1 MRTSPGPTRDQRT
14 ERTVDHHHLDEAM
27 TANSASEARAA
38 GAHTPAVRRPR
49 AVHVSTVHAATDI
62 RIFHK
67 QCRTLAAAGYD
78 VVLHARTD
86 HLQGP
91 GRPYEQDGVRVVP
104 VPPSPGRA
112 ARMTVGVWRL
122 FRPLLAHD
130 ADVYHFHDPE
140 LLPLAVALRL
150 CGRTVVFDAHE
161 PLPAQILAKPW
172 IPPRLRPAVA
182 MATRLLV
189 RLAGRGVTAVVA
201 ASPLVESVYAGA
213 RRMVVVNNFPILP
226 GDDPTARPE
235 VGRVGQAGREEDAE
249 RPPEIPYDR
258 RPRGIVYVGGLSDL
272 RGLSAMLDVAR
283 IAGTRHGER
292 LTLIG
297 TFMPAEL
304 EARLAEPELAGLIEY
319 VGAQPP
325 KRVRELLG
333 ESRVGLILQVGP
345 EAYKRNLPTKMF
357 EYMAEGMPVVAS
369 HFPLW
374 KQILDEAE
382 AGVTVDPEDGRAAA
396 EAVSRLLSDPV
407 EAAAMG
413 RRGRKAVYERY
424 SFGPEAAKL
433 LALYDSLLPGDLRAA
448 RAR

>member
-1 MRTSPGPTRDQRT
+1 
-14 ERTVDHHHLDEAM
+14 M
-27 TANSASEARAA
+27 TANSASEARV
-38 GAHTPAVRRPR
+38 AHTPAVRRPR

-78 VVLHARTD
+78 VVLHARTGNPGEHD
-86 HLQGP
+86 P
-91 GRPYEQDGVRVVP
+91 GRLYEQDGVRVVP
-104 VPPSPGRA
+104 VPGSSGRA

-140 LLPLAVALRL
+140 LVPLAMALRL
-150 CGRTVVFDAHE
+150 CGRNVVFDAHE

-172 IPPRLRPAVA
+172 IPPRLRPVVA
-182 MATRLLV
+182 AATRLLV

-201 ASPLVESVYAGA
+201 ASPLVESVYTGA

-226 GDDPTARPE
+226 GDDPTARPTA
-235 VGRVGQAGREEDAE
+235 RPTPRPAAGQAAAPEEDDAD
-249 RPPEIPYDR
+249 RPAEIPYDR

-297 TFMPAEL
+297 TFVPADL

-319 VGAQPP
+319 VGVQPP

-333 ESRVGLILQVGP
+333 ESPRRP
-345 EAYKRNLPTKMF
+345 
-357 EYMAEGMPVVAS
+357 
-369 HFPLW
+369 
-374 KQILDEAE
+374 
-382 AGVTVDPEDGRAAA
+382 DPAGRAGGVQAEPPDEDVRVHGRGDAGGGVPLPAVEADPRRGRGRRHRRPRGRPGGRGGGVAA
-396 EAVSRLLSDPV
+396 AVDPV
-407 EAAAMG
+407 EAAEMG

>member
-1 MRTSPGPTRDQRT
+1 
-14 ERTVDHHHLDEAM
+14 M
-27 TANSASEARAA
+27 TANPASDARPV
-38 GAHTPAVRRPR
+38 GTHTGAVRRPR

-78 VVLHARTD
+78 VVLYARTD
-86 HLQGP
+86 HLQDP
-91 GRPYEQDGVRVVP
+91 RADRPYEQDGVRVVP
-104 VPPSPGRA
+104 VPPPSGRA

-122 FRPLLAHD
+122 FRPLLAQA

-140 LLPLAVALRL
+140 LVPLATALRL
-150 CGRTVVFDAHE
+150 CGRNVVFDAHE

-172 IPPRLRPAVA
+172 IPPRLRPVVA
-182 MATRLLV
+182 GATRLLV
-189 RLAGRGVTAVVA
+189 RLAGQGVTVVVA

-226 GDDPTARPE
+226 GDDPTAGPA
-235 VGRVGQAGREEDAE
+235 GGQDNAE
-249 RPPEIPYDR
+249 CPPEIPYDR

-297 TFMPAEL
+297 AFVPPEL
-304 EARLAEPELAGLIEY
+304 EARLAEPELAGLIDY
-319 VGAQPP
+319 VGVQPP

-345 EAYKRNLPTKMF
+345 EAYKWNLPTKMF
-357 EYMAEGMPVVAS
+357 EYMAEGLPVVAS

-382 AGVTVDPEDGRAAA
+382 AGVTVDPQDGQAAA

-433 LALYDSLLPGDLRAA
+433 LALYDSLLPGDVRAA
-448 RAR
+448 GTR

>member
-1 MRTSPGPTRDQRT
+1 
-14 ERTVDHHHLDEAM
+14 M
-27 TANSASEARAA
+27 TANPASEPAASPAASASPGSARAGGARPVA
-38 GAHTPAVRRPR
+38 GRRPR

-86 HLQGP
+86 HLPGDHG

-104 VPPSPGRA
+104 VPPSSGRA

-122 FRPLLAHD
+122 FGPLLAHD

-140 LLPLAVALRL
+140 LVPLAMALRL
-150 CGRTVVFDAHE
+150 CGRKVVFDAHE

-172 IPPRLRPAVA
+172 IPPRLRPVVA
-182 MATRLLV
+182 GATRLLV
-189 RLAGRGVTAVVA
+189 GLAGRGVTAVVA
-201 ASPLVESVYAGA
+201 ASPLVEGVYAGA

-226 GDDPTARPE
+226 GDDPTVRP
-235 VGRVGQAGREEDAE
+235 AGGAEDTGPQDSAGP
-249 RPPEIPYDR
+249 PPEIPYDR

-297 TFMPAEL
+297 TFMPPEL
-304 EARLAEPELAGLIEY
+304 EARLAEPELAGLIDY
-319 VGAQPP
+319 VGTQPP

-433 LALYDSLLPGDLRAA
+433 LALYDSLLPGDLRTA

>member
-1 MRTSPGPTRDQRT
+1 
-14 ERTVDHHHLDEAM
+14 M
-27 TANSASEARAA
+27 TANPASHPRAVD
-38 GAHTPAVRRPR
+38 AHTCAVRRPR

-67 QCRTLAAAGYD
+67 ECRTLAAAGYD
-78 VVLHARTD
+78 VVLYARTD
-86 HLQGP
+86 GLHDA
-91 GRPYEQDGVRVVP
+91 PYEQDGVRVVP
-104 VPPSPGRA
+104 VPRLSGRA

-140 LLPLAVALRL
+140 LVPLAMALRAY
-150 CGRTVVFDAHE
+150 GRNVVFDAHE

-172 IPPRLRPAVA
+172 IPPRLRPLVA
-182 MATRLLV
+182 GATRILV
-189 RLAGRGVTAVVA
+189 SLAGRGVTAVVA

-226 GDDPTARPE
+226 GDDPTDRPD
-235 VGRVGQAGREEDAE
+235 VGQEADAE
-249 RPPEIPYDR
+249 RPAEIPYDR

-283 IAGTRHGER
+283 IAGPRHGER

-297 TFMPAEL
+297 TFMPPDL

-319 VGAQPP
+319 VGVQPP

-433 LALYDSLLPGDLRAA
+433 LALYDSLLPADLRAA
-448 RAR
+448 RAP

>member
-1 MRTSPGPTRDQRT
+1 
-14 ERTVDHHHLDEAM
+14 
-27 TANSASEARAA
+27 
-38 GAHTPAVRRPR
+38 
-49 AVHVSTVHAATDI
+49 
-62 RIFHK
+62 
-67 QCRTLAAAGYD
+67 
-78 VVLHARTD
+78 
-86 HLQGP
+86 
-91 GRPYEQDGVRVVP
+91 VP
-104 VPPSPGRA
+104 VPRSSGRA

-122 FRPLLAHD
+122 FGPLLAHD

-140 LLPLAVALRL
+140 LVPLAMALRL
-150 CGRTVVFDAHE
+150 CGRKVVFDAHE

-172 IPPRLRPAVA
+172 IPARLRPVVA
-182 MATRLLV
+182 AATGLLV

-201 ASPLVESVYAGA
+201 ASPLVEGVYAGA
-213 RRMVVVNNFPILP
+213 RRLVVVNNFPILP
-226 GDDPTARPE
+226 GDDPT
-235 VGRVGQAGREEDAE
+235 VLAGESAG
-249 RPPEIPYDR
+249 PPQEIPYDR

-297 TFMPAEL
+297 TFMPSEL
-304 EARLAEPELAGLIEY
+304 EARLAEPELAGLIDY
-319 VGAQPP
+319 VGTQPP
-325 KRVRELLG
+325 ERVRELLG
-333 ESRVGLILQVGP
+333 ESRVGLILQIGP

-374 KQILDEAE
+374 KQILDDAE

-433 LALYDSLLPGDLRAA
+433 LALCDSLLPVDLRVT